1 VTLGDKQKI
10 FAFLVSKLIQKAY
23 CMGYE
28 ITLGEAWRP
37 RATAEYYAK
46 KGIGIKNSL
55 HTKRLA
61 IDINLFKNGK
71 YLTSTKAHKP
81 LGEWWEKQ
89 GKKYKVNTVWG
100 GRFGDGTH
108 HSVEFK
114 GVK

>member
-1 VTLGDKQKI
+1 
-10 FAFLVSKLIQKAY
+10 
-23 CMGYE
+23 MGYE

-71 YLTSTKAHKP
+71 YLTSTKAYTK

-89 GKKYKVNTVWG
+89 GEKYKVVTAWG
-100 GRFGDGTH
+100 GRFKDGGH
-108 HSVEFK
+108 FSLSHK